1 MSTYLNR
8 RTCAL
13 GWGVTMCIVWA
24 LFVPRG
30 LSVTTFSLLGVTGLL
45 VSLFGSMLWA
55 SSRPPHSVGQILS
68 DLQSDGATAATPAL
82 ATPKP

>member
-8 RTCAL
+8 WTCAL

-30 LSVTTFSLLGVTGLL
+30 LSVTTFVLLSATGLL
-45 VSLFGSMLWA
+45 VSLFGSLLWSTGRA
-55 SSRPPHSVGQILS
+55 QRSVSQILV
-68 DLQSDGATAATPAL
+68 DLESEHAAPAAGAARP
-82 ATPKP
+82 